1 MNRRWCDANAWHAV
15 ALLSVLFLH
24 STVAC
29 DKTPVAVE
37 PASKTVSIAETFALN
52 VTVQNVIDL
61 HAASVTLAFNR
72 QILTYSKVELG
83 TFLTGALMLTS
94 PVKHGP
100 VFDTVVVDQAV
111 LGPGTVSG
119 SGVLLVF
126 TFTAT
131 NPGVTPID
139 LPSPLLFGGTAGNIS
154 IPVSSIAGEVTVE
167 GQVPISLSSF
177 IALPLAHD
185 RGVRLEWTTLS
196 EINNYGFWIDRRR
209 SDETEFREVPSSF
222 VAGNGTTLQPC
233 TYSFVDNTIPTS
245 GRYEYRLRQVDQDG
259 TEHVFDGVWVDMVV
273 TDVANESPGGFRLMQ
288 NYPNPFNP
296 STIIEYN
303 VATAEGSSP
312 AVSLRVY
319 DALGREVAVLVDEN
333 QAPGRY
339 SVTFNAGGLSSGVY
353 YYRLTA
359 GARSAQKALMLL
371 R

>member
-1 MNRRWCDANAWHAV
+1 MNRRWCDATAWHAV
-15 ALLSVLFLH
+15 ALFSVVSLF
-24 STVAC
+24 SVVASAQ
-29 DKTPVAVE
+29 TPVAVE
-37 PASKTVSIAETFALN
+37 PATKTVSIPDTFTLN
-52 VTVQNVIDL
+52 VTVQNVVEL

-100 VFDTVVVDQAV
+100 VFDTVVVDQAI
-111 LGPGTVSG
+111 LGCGTVSG

-126 TFTAT
+126 TFAAAS
-131 NPGVTPID
+131 PGVTPVD
-139 LPSPLLFGGTAGNIS
+139 LPSPLLFGGSHGNIA
-154 IPVSSIAGEVTVE
+154 IPATSIAGEVTVE
-167 GQVPISLSSF
+167 GQVPITLSSF
-177 IALPLAHD
+177 VAHALPPD
-185 RGVRLEWTTLS
+185 RTVRLEWTTLS

-209 SDETEFREVPSSF
+209 SDEPEFREIPSSF

-233 TYSFVDNTIPTS
+233 TYSFVDNTIPAS

-259 TEHVFDGVWVDMVV
+259 TEHTFDGVWVDIVV
-273 TDVANESPGGFRLMQ
+273 TDVADEIPDGFRLLQ

-296 STIIEYN
+296 TTIIEYS
-303 VATAEGSSP
+303 VAAADGGSF

-319 DALGREVAVLVDEN
+319 DALGREVAVLVDEE

-353 YYRLTA
+353 YYRLMA
-359 GARSAQKALMLL
+359 GARSAQKSLMLL